1 MQRFR
6 LIVLN
11 VVIHTICQKKKD
23 LKVGMRRLRD
33 DLVQNQA
40 VALGELD
47 IRKESHSQSSILSAL
62 DFPKE
67 KNGGLRDDR
76 RIDMCSY

>member
-1 MQRFR
+1 MQRFG

-23 LKVGMRRLRD
+23 LNVGMRRLRD

-47 IRKESHSQSSILSAL
+47 IRKESLSQSNIPSAL

-67 KNGGLRDDR
+67 KNGRLRNGK
-76 RIDMCSY
+76 